1 MKYTDAWSRALPP
14 VQAKQSMCVKPKP
27 STSPAYEKAKE
38 IIFLFAKKKRKDK
51 MDTTLSW
58 KPPLDSP
65 GFLIMKQT
73 FLYKHDGTA
82 FAEIFA
88 TCYSLCDTNILHYV
102 LRHFRYWTPLSRPS
116 LTHRLITWFLYIYK
130 IFKKQFI
137 SLHIRLLKY
146 PHALKEEEE
155 KKRKRKCGLLVK
167 SIISFHCG
175 LQVKKT
181 QVKATREF
189 SGKQI

>member
-1 MKYTDAWSRALPP
+1 
-14 VQAKQSMCVKPKP
+14 
-27 STSPAYEKAKE
+27 
-38 IIFLFAKKKRKDK
+38 

-82 FAEIFA
+82 FAEIQRHA
-88 TCYSLCDTNILHYV
+88 TASDTNILHYV

-116 LTHRLITWFLYIYK
+116 LTHQLITWFLYIYK

-137 SLHIRLLKY
+137 SLHMTSQISSCT
-146 PHALKEEEE
+146 
-155 KKRKRKCGLLVK
+155 KRRKNKRKCGLLVK
-167 SIISFHCG
+167 SILLFHCG
-175 LQVKKT
+175 LQVKRT
-181 QVKATREF
+181 QVKAIREF